1 MLTRIVEIVLVL
13 AIAIYLIAYS
23 RPMLTKMVAKG
34 KLTQEQADLRLRI
47 MVVTGR
53 ILVGITIIYLLW
65 MAVK

>member
-34 KLTQEQADLRLRI
+34 KLTQEQADLRLRVMI
-47 MVVTGR
+47 VTGR